1 MARLAAESFFTNEE
15 KDRIEAAVR
24 EVEKR
29 TSGEVVP
36 MVVSESYDYPR
47 SEIIGAGCSAL
58 ALAVTLSWAF
68 GNSSV
73 WGFLPIF
80 LLAYLPFK
88 VIIRQVPS
96 LKKLLISQKEI
107 AEEVEERALV
117 AFIENG
123 LHQTR
128 EGTGILILLSL
139 FEHRVYVLAD
149 HGINHAAPQ
158 ETWDK
163 VVQMVTDGIHQQRA
177 CDALCEA
184 IAFCGD
190 LLAKDFP
197 PRHDDTDEL
206 PNMIVDKN

>member
-1 MARLAAESFFTNEE
+1 MTAEQFFTDDE
-15 KDRIEAAVR
+15 KTRIEAAVL
-24 EVEKR
+24 EVEQR
-29 TSGEVVP
+29 TSGEIVP
-36 MVVSESYDYPR
+36 MVVSEAYDYPR
-47 SEIIGAGCSAL
+47 AEIFGAGFFAL
-58 ALAVTLSWAF
+58 ALGMTLSWAF
-68 GNSSV
+68 GHSSI

-88 VIIRQVPS
+88 IVIRQIPA
-96 LKKLLISQKEI
+96 LKKLLISPQEI
-107 AEEVEERALV
+107 TEEVEERALV

-128 EGTGILILLSL
+128 EGTGILILLCL
-139 FEHRVYVLAD
+139 FERRVYVLAD

-158 ETWDK
+158 ESWDH
-163 VVQMVTDGIHQQRA
+163 VIQMVTDGIHQQRA

-184 IAFCGD
+184 IAYCGD

-206 PNMIVDKN
+206 PNLIVE

>member
-1 MARLAAESFFTNEE
+1 MSKQTAETFFTDEE
-15 KDRIEAAVR
+15 KSRIETAVR
-24 EVEKR
+24 EVEQR
-29 TSGEVVP
+29 TSGEIVP
-36 MVVSESYDYPR
+36 MVVSEAYDYPR
-47 SEIIGAGCSAL
+47 AEIIGAGFFAL
-58 ALAVTLSWAF
+58 ALGLTLSWGF
-68 GNSSV
+68 GHASI
-73 WGFLPIF
+73 WAFLPIF

-88 VIIRQVPS
+88 MVIRQIPA
-96 LKKLLISQKEI
+96 LKKLLISAQEMT
-107 AEEVEERALV
+107 EEVEERALV
-117 AFIENG
+117 AFVENG

-128 EGTGILILLSL
+128 EGTGILILLCL

-158 ETWDK
+158 KSWDK

-184 IAFCGD
+184 IAYCGD

-206 PNMIVDKN
+206 PNLIVE